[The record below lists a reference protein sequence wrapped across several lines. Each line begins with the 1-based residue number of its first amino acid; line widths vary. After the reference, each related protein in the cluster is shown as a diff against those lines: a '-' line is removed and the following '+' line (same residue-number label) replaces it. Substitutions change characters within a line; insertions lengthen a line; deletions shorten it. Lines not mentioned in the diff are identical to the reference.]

1 MKGQTMAKG
10 QKRSSKQPRK
20 PKTAEPAGKKA
31 AGPKYLH
38 SKDVPQSVKLTALRV
53 GQKSEKKQ

>member
-1 MKGQTMAKG
+1 MAKG
-10 QKRSSKQPRK
+10 QKRTSKQPRK
-20 PKTAEPAGKKA
+20 PKTAEPGGKKA

-38 SKDVPQSVKLTALRV
+38 SQHVPQSERLAALRS